1 MNITLTR
8 SLLVILLPGAMF
20 LMPWVVFIL
29 SAYPDCL
36 KTYESYKYEYVVV
49 LFGLSVFTGMLLEGL
64 GASIEVHWD
73 RIREVEYDIKKNWYA
88 YLAAQ
93 YEAEIV
99 GYKYITSRV
108 TTMYFELGMMWVAM
122 SAAISSWFLLYS
134 FNSECFIL
142 KTILITMLCFIAMIY
157 FYRMAYSSHE
167 VLCKARQEINGLNG
181 R

>member
-20 LMPWVVFIL
+20 LMPWGLFIL
-29 SAYPDCL
+29 ISYPDCL
-36 KTYESYKYEYVVV
+36 KAYELYKYEYVAV

-73 RIREVEYDIKKNWYA
+73 RTRETKYDIDKNWYA

-93 YEAEIV
+93 YETEIV

-122 SAAISSWFLLYS
+122 SAAISSWFLLYK
-134 FNSECFIL
+134 FNSECFVFNAIVM
-142 KTILITMLCFIAMIY
+142 TTLCFFAMIY
-157 FYRMAYSSHE
+157 FYRMAYSSHK
-167 VLCKARQEINGLNG
+167 VLCKARQKINSLNG

>member
-20 LMPWVVFIL
+20 LIPWVALIL
-29 SAYPDCL
+29 INYPDYL
-36 KTYESYKYEYVVV
+36 KTYESYKYEFVAV

-73 RIREVEYDIKKNWYA
+73 ANREVKYDVKSNWYA

-93 YEAEIV
+93 YQMEIV
-99 GYKYITSRV
+99 GYKYITARV

-122 SAAISSWFLLYS
+122 SAAISSWFLLYQ
-134 FNSECFIL
+134 FNVECFIL
-142 KTILITMLCFIAMIY
+142 KATFMTMLWSCAVIY
-157 FYRMAYSSHE
+157 FYRMARSSHK
-167 VLCKARQEINGLNG
+167 VLCATRQEINCRNG